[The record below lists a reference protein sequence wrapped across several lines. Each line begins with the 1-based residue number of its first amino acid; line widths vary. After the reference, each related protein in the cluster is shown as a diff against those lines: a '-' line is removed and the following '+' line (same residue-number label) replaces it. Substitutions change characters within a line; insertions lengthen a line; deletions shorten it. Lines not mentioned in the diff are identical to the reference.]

1 MYKSGHWLKLKY
13 VPISLLYL
21 SGCQI
26 DFADADSTDVLLRH
40 DSVLEDIYSHLLHR
54 VNQVNLLFVCGLDG
68 VVSTLKDRNPR
79 QKHVNKNNP
88 KKS

>member
-13 VPISLLYL
+13 VPTSLLYL

-54 VNQVNLLFVCGLDG
+54 VNQVN
-68 VVSTLKDRNPR
+68 STLKDRNPR
-79 QKHVNKNNP
+79 QKPVNKNNP